1 MTGMTGKDKSKIRL
15 SEHAVFADIPED
27 TLVQIVRTAQHQV
40 VPPGR
45 IIVGQNDP
53 GNSCYLIDSGRVR
66 VFREGIDGMEYEL
79 TQLGP
84 GDIFGELALLTGES
98 RSASVQ
104 AIEETHLTV
113 LPKDQFDRIVRDYPH
128 VTAMLAQ
135 QISGWLLRSG
145 SQLEVELERQFR
157 PPRLSSLDFLLI
169 IGLSVLFALVFNQSS
184 PKGLRLFPET
194 WPDEAL
200 AKVSPSEAFQE
211 WERKKALL
219 VDAMP
224 SNFYEGRHI
233 PGAVNLPM
241 ALFDFIYMMALSQE
255 NKAKRIIVYGR
266 TISKRYDQQ
275 VAMKLVL
282 RGHKSVQ
289 ILEGGLSIWEKR
301 GYPVEP

>member
-1 MTGMTGKDKSKIRL
+1 MTGKDKSKTRL

-27 TLVQIVRTAQHQV
+27 ALAQIVLTAQHQV

-45 IIVGQNDP
+45 IIFRQNDP
-53 GNSCYLIDSGRVR
+53 EDSCYLIDSGRVR
-66 VFREGIDGMEYEL
+66 VFREGRDGMEYEL

-84 GDIFGELALLTGES
+84 GDIFGELALLTRES

-128 VTAMLAQ
+128 VTSMLAK
-135 QISGWLLRSG
+135 QISGWLLRAG
-145 SQLEVELERQFR
+145 SQLEMELERQFQ
-157 PPRLSSLDFLLI
+157 PPRLSSLDFLLV
-169 IGLSVLFALVFNQSS
+169 IGLSVLFALVFNQSN

-200 AKVSPSEAFQE
+200 AKVSCSEAFQE
-211 WERKKALL
+211 WERKETLL

-224 SNFYEGRHI
+224 SNFYERRHI
-233 PGAVNLPM
+233 PGAVNLPL
-241 ALFDFIYMMALSQE
+241 ALFDFVYMMGFSQE

-266 TISKRYDQQ
+266 TISKHYDQQ

-282 RGHKSVQ
+282 RGHKTVQ